1 MDINRA
7 FTGQSSEK
15 IIEDS
20 KEMDTLQFKLRL
32 AAIINE
38 HLDPLRENYH
48 KWIND
53 ENRMKKVLERGEE
66 EARPIIR
73 RTLDEVKRMVG
84 FE

>member
-1 MDINRA
+1 
-7 FTGQSSEK
+7 
-15 IIEDS
+15 
-20 KEMDTLQFKLRL
+20 
-32 AAIINE
+32 
-38 HLDPLRENYH
+38 LDPLRENYH

-84 FE
+84 LE